1 MDVAQIVS
9 MAKAF
14 LPKNSPWIAKI
25 EQAQQMAG
33 RFAQSPSGV
42 QDLMR
47 ELGKNQQDIQSA
59 IAALS
64 SPAVSG
70 VMRRFSPGLYESLK
84 SAGNALSSPA
94 GNAAPPP
101 QVGDSLSSL
110 RDKISRL

>member
-9 MAKAF
+9 LAKAF

-70 VMRRFSPGLYESLK
+70 TLKRFSPGLYESLK
-84 SAGNALSSPA
+84 SAGNALAGSS
-94 GNAAPPP
+94 GNADPPP
-101 QVGDSLSSL
+101 HGNDSLSSL